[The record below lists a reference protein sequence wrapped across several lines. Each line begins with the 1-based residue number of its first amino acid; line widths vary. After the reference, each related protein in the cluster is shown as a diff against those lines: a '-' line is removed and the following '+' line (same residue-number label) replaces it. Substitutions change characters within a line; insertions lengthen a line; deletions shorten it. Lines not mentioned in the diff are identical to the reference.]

1 MWPEEWKTI
10 TEHIIQLRV
19 CSIQIWLAS
28 KFIPK
33 KSKKLLFG
41 QSVSLFFIDIKNKPY
56 IPNLSAWAFA

>member
-19 CSIQIWLAS
+19 CSIQIWAVS

-33 KSKKLLFG
+33 KSKKMEFG
-41 QSVSLFFIDIKNKPY
+41 QSDLSFFIDIRNKPY
-56 IPNLSAWAFA
+56 KPNLSAWAFA

>member
-19 CSIQIWLAS
+19 CSIQIWLVS

-33 KSKKLLFG
+33 KSKEMEFG
-41 QSVSLFFIDIKNKPY
+41 QSD
-56 IPNLSAWAFA
+56 